1 MLLVRFLFSGLLNT
15 GIVYLL
21 YLGFLRIYSYHIA
34 YTGSFVLGILIS
46 YGLNAK
52 FVFRSSIAFGSLIR
66 FFAVY
71 LTQYVL
77 GLVLLVILIDFF
89 KIAAWIAP
97 IFTLLIT
104 VPLTFVLS
112 RTIFLSKKTEVD
124 NAIE

>member
-1 MLLVRFLFSGLLNT
+1 
-15 GIVYLL
+15 
-21 YLGFLRIYSYHIA
+21 
-34 YTGSFVLGILIS
+34 
-46 YGLNAK
+46 
-52 FVFRSSIAFGSLIR
+52 LIR